1 MPTISSACSAD
12 LATTLTSSK
21 WPSLI
26 SASCGSSPHGS
37 SQDQAIHLDTWRPHP
52 SVRDSK
58 SFTPDIKL
66 EEIPPNVDEHAPPDA
81 QGRYLIKDEEGDFP
95 CTQVIA
101 NTILNEW
108 RRQNGRAEVIPSYLA
123 GANEPA
129 HKVRFLGDEHPPEAG
144 PSNFKVDD
152 LPPLIGRSC
161 FSLGTRWKF
170 LNLEGRTYWQHSDP

>member
-1 MPTISSACSAD
+1 M
-12 LATTLTSSK
+12 ATA
-21 WPSLI
+21 P
-26 SASCGSSPHGS
+26 
-37 SQDQAIHLDTWRPHP
+37 
-52 SVRDSK
+52 
-58 SFTPDIKL
+58 L

>member
-37 SQDQAIHLDTWRPHP
+37 SQDQAIDLDTWRPHP

-129 HKVRFLGDEHPPEAG
+129 HKVRFLGDEHRLRLDPPTLK
-144 PSNFKVDD
+144 S
-152 LPPLIGRSC
+152 
-161 FSLGTRWKF
+161 T
-170 LNLEGRTYWQHSDP
+170 TYLR

>member
-1 MPTISSACSAD
+1 MVHSVGSVV
-12 LATTLTSSK
+12 LTSNYFAHSV
-21 WPSLI
+21 
-26 SASCGSSPHGS
+26 
-37 SQDQAIHLDTWRPHP
+37 AIDLDTWRPRP

-81 QGRYLIKDEEGDFP
+81 QGRYLIKDEEGNFP
-95 CTQVIA
+95 CTQAIA

-108 RRQNGRAEVIPSYLA
+108 RRQNGRAEVILSYLA

-170 LNLEGRTYWQHSDP
+170 LNLEGRTYWQPSDP